1 MVVAE
6 LKNIGKIYGKG
17 EASTEALRGI
27 ELKIEKGDFWAVIGP
42 SGSGK

>member
-17 EASTEALRGI
+17 EASTEALREI
-27 ELKIEKGDFWAVIGP
+27 NIVKYSWLH
-42 SGSGK
+42 